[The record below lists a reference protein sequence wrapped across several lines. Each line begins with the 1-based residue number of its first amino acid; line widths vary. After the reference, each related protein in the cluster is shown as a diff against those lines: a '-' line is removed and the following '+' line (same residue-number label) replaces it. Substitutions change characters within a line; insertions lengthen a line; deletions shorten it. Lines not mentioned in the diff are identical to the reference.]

1 MMENPSA
8 ASESVGRGSDSGSLL
23 SGPGSPPHLD
33 TVRRSVDHYGKGAMS
48 DCDFK
53 ATVFQAR
60 EGNHDEIIA
69 TDFYRENVLQ
79 YKAAGRNLEIRAGL
93 GFQT

>member
-1 MMENPSA
+1 
-8 ASESVGRGSDSGSLL
+8 
-23 SGPGSPPHLD
+23 
-33 TVRRSVDHYGKGAMS
+33 MS